1 MLDLRKIAAALG
13 GVISNGQVLAPGPGH
28 SRGDRSLSVK
38 IVPDAPD
45 GFIVKSFA
53 GDNDLDCKDY
63 VRQKLNLPAFQPNRG
78 RQRRNPAEIEKL
90 LGAAVDAA
98 SARPITNIAK
108 TYDYTDET
116 AKVLYQVCR
125 LEPKSFRQRRPDGNG
140 GWVWSLNGVRRVPY
154 RLPNLIKYNF
164 GTVFLCEG
172 EKDADRLAEHDLVST
187 TAASG
192 KWDEIDLTVFAGRDC
207 MIMADNDPAG
217 EKKAS
222 AIASLLHSIAATV
235 RIVRLPGLPDKGD
248 VSDWL
253 DANRDNVERLVEF
266 CFDAPLWAPATE
278 LPASTASAPATVTTA
293 SKASLNPSPPLP
305 PLPFINVV
313 GWQGEPVPVREW
325 AVLNRIPMSN
335 VTLFSGEGGVGKSV
349 IALQLAVAHVLGQ
362 GWFGSMPEYGPVLA
376 VCCEDDAAELHRRI
390 SLILAL
396 YKAPSTDL
404 KAPSTDLK
412 ASFTDL
418 KDLHLIS
425 FAGQDALMATP
436 DRFGI
441 MRPTPLFN
449 QLFEAACDIHPK
461 LIVLDNS
468 ADVFGGS
475 ENDRAQVRQFIG
487 ILHGLAIAAHAGVL
501 LTSHPSLTGISSGTG
516 LSGSTAW
523 NASVRSRLW
532 MRRATTDKGKDEDE
546 EREPDPDLRVIEI
559 MKANYARTGEIINI
573 RWKDGVFVPVTALG
587 TLEKIASDR
596 DADELFLRLL
606 ARFTLQGRNASHSPT
621 ANNYAPT
628 MFAKDPEGKG
638 KRKELTTAMNR
649 LFVARKIKSEKY
661 GRQGSARL
669 VRWTEDK

>member
-1 MLDLRKIAAALG
+1 MLDLRQIAAALG

-63 VRQKLNLPAFQPNRG
+63 VRQKLNLPAFQPNGR
-78 RQRRNPAEIEKL
+78 RQRRDPAEIEKL
-90 LGAAVDAA
+90 LGAAVDVA
-98 SARPITNIAK
+98 SARLSAK
-108 TYDYTDET
+108 IEKAYDYTNET
-116 AKVLYQVCR
+116 GKVLYQVCR

-140 GWVWSLNGVRRVPY
+140 GWVWSLNDVRRVPY
-154 RLPNLIKYNF
+154 RLPALIKYNF
-164 GTVFLCEG
+164 GAVFICEG
-172 EKDADRLAEHDLVST
+172 EKDADRLAENDLMAT

-192 KWDEIDLTVFAGRDC
+192 KWDEIDLSVFAGRDC

-222 AIASLLHSIAATV
+222 GIASLLHGIAATV

-253 DANRDNVERLVEF
+253 DTSQDDVERLVEL
-266 CFDAPLWAPATE
+266 CFDAPLWTPATE
-278 LPASTASAPATVTTA
+278 PAASASVLATAPTTPNTSA
-293 SKASLNPSPPLP
+293 KPPPPPP
-305 PLPFINVV
+305 PLPFINVT
-313 GWQGEPVPVREW
+313 GWHGEPVPAREW

-335 VTLFSGEGGVGKSV
+335 VTLFSGEGGVGKS
-349 IALQLAVAHVLGQ
+349 IIGLQLAVAHVLGQ
-362 GWFGSMPEYGPVLA
+362 GWFGSLPEFGPALV

-390 SLILAL
+390 SLILEH
-396 YKAPSTDL
+396 YH
-404 KAPSTDLK
+404 
-412 ASFTDL
+412 ASFADL
-418 KDLHLIS
+418 KDMHLIS
-425 FAGQDALMATP
+425 LAGQDALMAVP
-436 DRFGI
+436 NRFGI
-441 MRPTPLFN
+441 MRPTPLFS
-449 QLFEAACDIHPK
+449 QLSEAACDIHPK
-461 LIVLDNS
+461 LILLDNS

-501 LTSHPSLTGISSGTG
+501 LTSHPSLSGISAGTG

-532 MRRATTDKGKDEDE
+532 MRRATTDKEDE
-546 EREPDPDLRVIEI
+546 EPDPDLRVIEI

-573 RWKDGVFVPVTALG
+573 RWKDGVFVPTTTLG
-587 TLEKIASDR
+587 TFEKIASDR

-606 ARFTLQGRNASHSPT
+606 DRFTVQGRNASHSRT

-628 MFAKDPEGKG
+628 MFARDPDGKG
-638 KRKELTTAMNR
+638 KRKELAVAMDR
-649 LFVARKIKSEKY
+649 LFVAGKIKVEKY

-669 VRWTEDK
+669 VRRYEDK

>member
-1 MLDLRKIAAALG
+1 MLDLREIAAALG

-63 VRQKLNLPAFQPNRG
+63 VRQKLNLPAFQPNGR

-90 LGAAVDAA
+90 LGAAVDIA
-98 SARPITNIAK
+98 SARPITNIVK
-108 TYDYTDET
+108 TYDYTDE
-116 AKVLYQVCR
+116 AGKVLYQACR

-154 RLPNLIKYNF
+154 RLPGLIKYNF
-164 GTVFLCEG
+164 GTVFFCEG
-172 EKDADRLAEHDLVST
+172 EKDTDRLAENDLVAT
-187 TAASG
+187 TAAYG
-192 KWDEIDLTVFAGRDC
+192 KWDEIDLSVFAGRDC
-207 MIMADNDPAG
+207 MIMADNDLAG

-222 AIASLLHSIAATV
+222 ETASLLHGIAATV

-253 DANRDNVERLVEF
+253 DANRDNVERLVEL
-266 CFDAPLWAPATE
+266 CFDAPLWTPTLAPVTATTV
-278 LPASTASAPATVTTA
+278 PNASV
-293 SKASLNPSPPLP
+293 KPSTPPP
-305 PLPFINVV
+305 PLPFINVTA
-313 GWQGEPVPVREW
+313 WHGEPVPAREW

-335 VTLFSGEGGVGKSV
+335 VTLFSGEGGVGKSI

-362 GWFGSMPEYGPVLA
+362 GWFGSLPEHGPALV
-376 VCCEDDAAELHRRI
+376 VCCEDDAPELHRRI
-390 SLILAL
+390 SLILEH
-396 YKAPSTDL
+396 YH
-404 KAPSTDLK
+404 
-412 ASFTDL
+412 ASFADL
-418 KDLHLIS
+418 EYMHLIS
-425 FAGQDALMATP
+425 LAGQDALMAVP
-436 DRFGI
+436 NSFGI
-441 MRPTPLFN
+441 MRPTPLFG
-449 QLFEAACDIHPK
+449 QLTEAACDIHPK
-461 LIVLDNS
+461 LILLDNS

-501 LTSHPSLTGISSGTG
+501 LTSHPSLTGISTGTG

-532 MRRATTDKGKDEDE
+532 MRRPTTDKGKDEDE

-606 ARFTLQGRNASHSPT
+606 DRFTVQGRNASHSPT

-628 MFAKDPEGKG
+628 MFAKDPDGKG
-638 KRKELTTAMNR
+638 KKRELAVAMDR
-649 LFVARKIKSEKY
+649 LFVARKIKVEKY
-661 GRQGSARL
+661 DRRGSARL
-669 VRWTEDK
+669 VRWQEDK

>member
-1 MLDLRKIAAALG
+1 MLDLRQIAAALG

-38 IVPDAPD
+38 IVPNAPD

-63 VRQKLNLPAFQPNRG
+63 VRQRLNLPSFQPNG
-78 RQRRNPAEIEKL
+78 RRPQNPAEIEKL

-98 SARPITNIAK
+98 SARPIINIVK
-108 TYDYTDET
+108 TYDYTDE
-116 AKVLYQVCR
+116 AGKVLYQVCR
-125 LEPKSFRQRRPDGNG
+125 LEPKSFRQRRPVGNG
-140 GWVWSLNGVRRVPY
+140 GWAWSLNGVRRVPY
-154 RLPNLIKYNF
+154 RLPDLIKYNF
-164 GTVFLCEG
+164 GTVFFCEG
-172 EKDADRLAEHDLVST
+172 EKDSDRLTEHDLVST

-192 KWDEIDLTVFAGRDC
+192 KWDEIDLSVFVGRDC

-222 AIASLLHSIAATV
+222 EIASLLHSIAATV

-253 DANRDNVERLVEF
+253 DANRDNVERLVEL
-266 CFDAPLWAPATE
+266 CFDSPLWTPATE
-278 LPASTASAPATVTTA
+278 PAASASALATATTT
-293 SKASLNPSPPLP
+293 STKSVNPSPPPP

-313 GWQGEPVPVREW
+313 GWHGEPVPAREW

-335 VTLFSGEGGVGKSV
+335 VTLFSGEGGVGKSI
-349 IALQLAVAHVLGQ
+349 IALQLAVAHVVGQ
-362 GWFGSMPEYGPVLA
+362 GWFGSMPEHGPALA

-390 SLILAL
+390 SLILPL
-396 YKAPSTDL
+396 YEARTFADQPGPGGRVRRD
-404 KAPSTDLK
+404 

-425 FAGQDALMATP
+425 LAGQDALMATP

-449 QLFEAACDIHPK
+449 QLSEAACDIHPK
-461 LIVLDNS
+461 IILLDNS

-487 ILHGLAIAAHAGVL
+487 ILRGLAIAAHAGVL
-501 LTSHPSLTGISSGTG
+501 LTSHPSLSGISNKTG
-516 LSGSTAW
+516 RSGSTAW

-532 MRRATTDKGKDEDE
+532 MRRVTTEKE
-546 EREPDPDLRVIEI
+546 EEEEPDPDLRVIEI

-573 RWKDGVFVPVTALG
+573 RWKDGVFVPMTTLG

-606 ARFTLQGRNASHSPT
+606 DRFTVQGRNASHSPT

-638 KRKELTTAMNR
+638 KKRELAVAMDR
-649 LFVARKIKSEKY
+649 LFVARKIKVEKY
-661 GRQGSARL
+661 DRRGSARL
-669 VRWTEDK
+669 VRCQEDK